1 MNDKD
6 LLKLLGLKD
15 RSINLSLDNYLQKQ
29 VEQMVNERLD
39 QIEKQETE
47 RRGKFYK
54 ELSAT
59 FEREFQRSRNR
70 MLWYGKTK

>member
-15 RSINLSLDNYLQKQ
+15 RSINLSLDNDLQKQ

-47 RRGKFYK
+47 RREKFYK
-54 ELSAT
+54 ELSKKIDK
-59 FEREFQRSRNR
+59 ELQRSRNY
-70 MLWYGKTK
+70 MMWYGKAK

>member
-15 RSINLSLDNYLQKQ
+15 RSINLSLDNDLQKQ

-47 RRGKFYK
+47 RREKFYK
-54 ELSAT
+54 ELST
-59 FEREFQRSRNR
+59 TIEKEMQRSRNR
-70 MLWYGKTK
+70 MLWYSKTK

>member
-1 MNDKD
+1 MSDKD

-15 RSINLSLDNYLQKQ
+15 RSINISLDNDLQKQ

-47 RRGKFYK
+47 RREKFYK

-59 FEREFQRSRNR
+59 IERELQRSRNR
-70 MLWYGKTK
+70 MLWYGKIK

>member
-15 RSINLSLDNYLQKQ
+15 RSINLSIDNDLQKQ

-47 RRGKFYK
+47 RQEKFYK
-54 ELSAT
+54 ELST
-59 FEREFQRSRNR
+59 TIERELQRSRNR

>member
-15 RSINLSLDNYLQKQ
+15 RSINLSIDNDLQKP

-47 RRGKFYK
+47 RREKFYK
-54 ELSAT
+54 ELST
-59 FEREFQRSRNR
+59 TIERELQRSRNR